1 MGHVV
6 EWSNI
11 GWRACGQDG
20 LRSGIAE
27 VRNDI
32 MDAGDYDVVG
42 GGVGKL
48 EVLGEPGKGVGGA
61 LFLGLTDPVLVE
73 TI

>member
-1 MGHVV
+1 MGNVV

-11 GWRACGQDG
+11 GWRECGQDV
-20 LRSGIAE
+20 LRSGITE

-32 MDAGDYDVVG
+32 MDARDYDVVG
-42 GGVGKL
+42 GGDGKL
-48 EVLGEPGKGVGGA
+48 EVLGKPGKGVGDA